1 MVLPDSVAKV
11 KHGMPCARLL
21 IHCPFSPLVNPSRTD
36 RCSHSDLLQYW
47 ACIACEGSNFI
58 DGEGY
63 LHCNCA
69 ARYHF
74 WSTTFICTD
83 GDRTRAD
90 KYNANDALKMIV
102 LM

>member
-36 RCSHSDLLQYW
+36 RCSHSDPQYW
-47 ACIACEGSNFI
+47 ACIACEGNDYI